1 MESQNSSRSC
11 KNLFI
16 AVVLMTCFSAM
27 FYMYYEPSVNWL
39 KCPAV
44 PKHDVCGDVCG
55 NICINALKRPNQ
67 IQIVNNTCMVNFTSL
82 RHQLTQTEAAS
93 SQGDT
98 VLLIWMWPFG
108 QQFDLGICSSMFD
121 IHGCHL
127 TVDKSQ
133 FNRAQGLLFHHRDI
147 NGDLS
152 NMPKLPRPPFQKWV
166 WMNME
171 SPSNSPQ
178 RSNLNN
184 LFNLTANYRQDSD
197 IMVPY
202 GRISENTGGK
212 KHDEIPRKNK
222 LVCWIVSNWNWNHKR
237 SRYYAEL
244 KEHISIETYGNH
256 FNKRI
261 SNQDYSD
268 VVSSCKFYLSFE
280 NSIHKDYITEKLYN
294 PLSLG
299 TVPVVLGPPRK
310 NYEELIPGSAFIHVD
325 DFNSPK
331 ELAEHLKLLD
341 QNDDLYRQYFTWR
354 EHFVSSAGVF
364 GLEHAC
370 RACDHIRRNKN
381 YRVVNDLN
389 SWYWG

>member
-1 MESQNSSRSC
+1 MESQTSSRYC

-16 AVVLMTCFSAM
+16 AVVLMTIFSAI
-27 FYMYYEPSVNWL
+27 FYMYFEPTVNWL
-39 KCPAV
+39 NCPAV
-44 PKHDVCGDVCG
+44 PKHDVCG
-55 NICINALKRPNQ
+55 NICINALKTPDQ
-67 IQIVNNTCMVNFTSL
+67 IQIVNNTCMVNFTSI

-93 SQGDT
+93 SQGGDLDT
-98 VLLIWMWPFG
+98 ILLIWMWPFG
-108 QQFDLGICSSMFD
+108 QQFDLGLCSSMYN

-133 FNRAQGLLFHHRDI
+133 FNKAHGVLFHHRDI

-171 SPSNSPQ
+171 SPSNSGQ

-184 LFNLTANYRQDSD
+184 LFNLTMTYRQDSD

-212 KHDEIPRKNK
+212 KHDEIPHKNK
-222 LVCWIVSNWNWNHKR
+222 LVCWIVSNWNSNFKR
-237 SRYYAEL
+237 SKYYEEL

-256 FNKRI
+256 FNRRI
-261 SNQDYSD
+261 SDQAYSD

-299 TVPVVLGPPRK
+299 TVPMVLGPPRK
-310 NYEELIPGSAFIHVD
+310 NYEEFIPGSAFIHVD

-331 ELAEHLKLLD
+331 ELAEHFKLLD
-341 QNDDLYRQYFTWR
+341 QNDDLYRQFFTWR
-354 EHFVSSAGVF
+354 EHFVSRAGIF
-364 GLEHAC
+364 GPDQAC
-370 RACDHIRRNKN
+370 HACDHIRRNKN